1 MPEINANI
9 NDFEFFTFITGLEKK
24 ELYLIEKLINSFPYK
39 RTHKLNIIDKTNI
52 LKKNFSKKKKIYYS
66 DRHYLV
72 KQKLDF
78 EFKKW
83 ELMTNKNNKI
93 VNIIKEKK
101 FYNHTKSI
109 QNIFDIYAKKKFVV
123 ILDSDTVFKN
133 NKYLNE
139 IIKKIKKIPKKYQKD
154 IGAVG
159 AIHQEAP
166 FSLPLKKI
174 FSHEF
179 YKLFIRDK
187 RIDTFSILKSL
198 LKNLFK
204 SKNLKSNRIHKLPR
218 LWTSLLTLNKEII
231 KKEKILSKY
240 LWLEVFDF
248 SNQKKNMLPHRI
260 MGDAGASILFGLG
273 MAGKK
278 IINIDCDEFINHER
292 SGSRNKKIKQIEKSW
307 LRFDY

>member
-1 MPEINANI
+1 MLKINTK
-9 NDFEFFTFITGLEKK
+9 DFEFFTFITGLEKK

-39 RTHKLNIIDKTNI
+39 GTHKLNIIDKTNT

-78 EFKKW
+78 EFEKW
-83 ELMTNKNNKI
+83 KQMIDKNYKI
-93 VNIIKEKK
+93 INVIKEKK
-101 FYNHTKSI
+101 FYHHTKSI
-109 QNIFDIYAKKKFVV
+109 QNIFDIYSKKKFIV

-139 IIKKIKKIPKKYQKD
+139 IIKKIKTIPKNYQKD
-154 IGAVG
+154 IGAIG

-179 YKLFIRDK
+179 YKLFIKDK
-187 RIDTFSILKSL
+187 RINTFVIFKSL
-198 LKNLFK
+198 FKNLFR

-218 LWTSLLTLNKEII
+218 LWTSLLILNKKII

-248 SNQKKNMLPHRI
+248 SNSNNMIPHRI

-278 IINIDCDEFINHER
+278 IINIECDEFIYHER
-292 SGSRNKKIKQIEKSW
+292 SGSRNKKIKQIDKSW

>member
-1 MPEINANI
+1 MPEINKK
-9 NDFEFFTFITGLEKK
+9 DFEFFTFLTGLEKK
-24 ELYLIEKLINSFPYK
+24 ELYLIEKLVNSFPYK
-39 RTHKLNIIDKTNI
+39 GTHKLNIIDKTNI

-83 ELMTNKNNKI
+83 KQMIDKNSKI
-93 VNIIKEKK
+93 INIIKEKK
-101 FYNHTKSI
+101 FYNHPKSI
-109 QNIFDIYAKKKFVV
+109 QNIFDIYAKKKFIV

-154 IGAVG
+154 IGAIG
-159 AIHQEAP
+159 TIHQEAP
-166 FSLPLKKI
+166 FSLPLKKF

-179 YKLFIRDK
+179 YKLFVKDN
-187 RIDTFSILKSL
+187 RINTFSILKSL

-218 LWTSLLTLNKEII
+218 LWTSLLTLNKKII
-231 KKEKILSKY
+231 KDEKIFSKY

-248 SNQKKNMLPHRI
+248 SNSKNMMPHRI
-260 MGDAGASILFGLG
+260 MGDSGASILFGLG

-278 IINIDCDEFINHER
+278 IVNIDCDDFIHHER
-292 SGSRNKKIKQIEKSW
+292 SGSRNKKIKQIDKSW